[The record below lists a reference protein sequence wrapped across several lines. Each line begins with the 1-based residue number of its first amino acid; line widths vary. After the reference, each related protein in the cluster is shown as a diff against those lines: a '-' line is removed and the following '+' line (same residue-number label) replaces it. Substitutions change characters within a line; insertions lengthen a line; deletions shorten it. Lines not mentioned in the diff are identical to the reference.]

1 MLNLYQVTH
10 HKNTSNLIREMITSF
25 TKVMEKVNAKETITR
40 FKQNQFVEIYY
51 ILIILHHDK
60 RI

>member
-40 FKQNQFVEIYY
+40 FKQNQFVEIY
-51 ILIILHHDK
+51 
-60 RI
+60 